1 MNNKVTNNKYNPV
14 VVNTIRRLNKTQNME
29 PIKKSTLDF
38 LTAIKCNNNRDWFIA
53 NRPLYL
59 KAKENFESFVQ
70 EVINEII
77 IFDPILKGLEVKSCA
92 YRFNR
97 DIRFSNDKSP
107 YKSHFGAF
115 IVRGGKKNGDK
126 FAGYYFHIEPGH
138 SILAGGA
145 YMPPAPWLSAIREK
159 IDESSDELV
168 KIIKAKNFIKYF
180 GELSGE
186 KLKSAPKG
194 YPKDHPQIELLK
206 LKSYLVVNEM
216 TDKMIL
222 SNDLFDHVIN
232 VFRAMRPLNDYL
244 NEY

>member
-1 MNNKVTNNKYNPV
+1 
-14 VVNTIRRLNKTQNME
+14 ME

-38 LTAIKCNNNRDWFIA
+38 LTAIKCNNNREWFIG

-59 KAKENFESFVQ
+59 NAKNNYESFVQ

-77 IFDPILKGLEVKSCA
+77 NFDPILKGLEVKSCV

-115 IVRGGKKNGDK
+115 IVRGGKKNGDRL
-126 FAGYYFHIEPGH
+126 AGYYFHVEPGR

-145 YMPPAPWLSAIREK
+145 YMPPSPWLTAIREK
-159 IDESSDELV
+159 IDESPDELV
-168 KIIKAKNFIKYF
+168 KIIKAKNFVKYF

-194 YPKDHPQIELLK
+194 YPKDHLHIELLK
-206 LKSYLVVNEM
+206 LKSYLVENEVK
-216 TDKMIL
+216 DKMVL
-222 SNDLFDHVIN
+222 SNDYFDHVIN
-232 VFRAMRPLNDYL
+232 VFKAMKPLNDYL